1 MRQRKEIS
9 WHARWPER
17 PNLRRLPS
25 LLLEGCRQPSGHG
38 ERPQHRQERSE
49 RRGWSGSE
57 PLASR
62 VIARSRAPPTHRLL
76 AHGPCIHRCLMLM
89 EEIAKGVLV
98 YKHYRGGFHDGA
110 LQGRIAA
117 VAA

>member
-57 PLASR
+57 PFASR
-62 VIARSRAPPTHRLL
+62 ARAALPLPASPWGLDETALALTLRSIFRQTMSRRRVWHRGYFGTLL
-76 AHGPCIHRCLMLM
+76 I
-89 EEIAKGVLV
+89 
-98 YKHYRGGFHDGA
+98 F
-110 LQGRIAA
+110 GRDP
-117 VAA
+117 VS